1 MTQGAFRQRRPGMRA
16 FALKGAQLAG
26 DAQQDNLAVADL
38 YFKAT
43 VLRNIGETGDTVQG
57 HGRAPWGVSHTSLAR
72 IARFIHFPL
81 PRHERYGYS
90 LQADEGP
97 TAQGAPG

>member
-1 MTQGAFRQRRPGMRA
+1 MLA
-16 FALKGAQLAG
+16 FALKGAQLAS
-26 DAQQDNLAVADL
+26 DTQQHNLAVADL
-38 YFKAT
+38 HIKAS
-43 VLRNIGETGDTVQG
+43 VFRYIGETGDTVQG
-57 HGRAPWGVSHTSLAR
+57 HGRAPRGISHTSLVR
-72 IARFIHFPL
+72 ITRFSHFPL